1 MRESLDLHVHRIL
14 FPFVFKDS
22 VFFISLS
29 ICVFSVNFDEMKRR
43 TQDSVDNSEKQ
54 TELKSISQ
62 DVVIAYSIRYVYFS
76 VPYFG

>member
-43 TQDSVDNSEKQ
+43 TQDSVNC
-54 TELKSISQ
+54 
-62 DVVIAYSIRYVYFS
+62 R
-76 VPYFG
+76 

>member
-22 VFFISLS
+22 VFFISLF

-43 TQDSVDNSEKQ
+43 TQDSVNC
-54 TELKSISQ
+54 
-62 DVVIAYSIRYVYFS
+62 R
-76 VPYFG
+76 